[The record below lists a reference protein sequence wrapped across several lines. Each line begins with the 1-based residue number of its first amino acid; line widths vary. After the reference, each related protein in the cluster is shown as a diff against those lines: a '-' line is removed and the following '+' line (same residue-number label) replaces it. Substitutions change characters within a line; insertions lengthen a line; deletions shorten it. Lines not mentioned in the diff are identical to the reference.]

1 MKFGLYRSMKKADDG
16 LPVVESSA
24 KGLGVRAGQPKH
36 NDVTVTEHGAVT
48 AKGEGM
54 SVASEWRKLK
64 PWQVPCRLREKCEGA
79 AGPDHLACFRLGD
92 YRFAE
97 QDLNANLAVRI
108 DGVTHALICARKQMP
123 LREFEEAL
131 AATRNDWT
139 IDES

>member
-1 MKFGLYRSMKKADDG
+1 MKKAENG
-16 LPVVESSA
+16 LPEVESSA
-24 KGLGVRAGQPKH
+24 KGLGVRTGRPKH
-36 NDVTVTEHGAVT
+36 NDVTLTENGEVLP
-48 AKGEGM
+48 KGEGM

-97 QDLNANLAVRI
+97 QDLNADLAVRI
-108 DGVTHALICARKQMP
+108 DGVPHAVICARKQVP
-123 LREFEEAL
+123 LHEFEDAL
-131 AATRNDWT
+131 ADTRNDWT